1 MLIKKAINPLRFFIT
16 DSRSTGVLLLI
27 CTAVSLILANTVNG
41 EWYRSIWNNNIHY
54 SFSLNLPS
62 SGLKWI
68 NDFLMAIF
76 FLFAGMEI
84 KRELM
89 NGELSSFKKAILPF
103 GAALGGMVVPALI
116 FIAFNATSGFV
127 HGWGIPTATDIAF
140 SIGIASLFGKRV
152 PVGLKIFLMALAI
165 IDDLGAIIVIAL
177 FYGKSIQWIYLMNA
191 AFAYGL
197 LWLCNYRKIK
207 PGIIQL
213 TLSVVLW
220 FMMFNSGIE
229 ASISGVLVAFA
240 MPVNSLPKL
249 ENAIHKT
256 VNFIILPLFALANT
270 AILLPHSIIGSLG
283 SPVSMGIMAGLVIG
297 KPIGIFLFSA
307 IMVALKVA
315 KLPTH
320 TNLKQLLGMGSL
332 AGIGFTMSI
341 FTTALAFT
349 DVRTAAEYQDI
360 AKISILASLI
370 LSTGLSGIYFT
381 IINKKVTNKIFELQK
396 EGSISPEVSLG

>member
-1 MLIKKAINPLRFFIT
+1 MKAIIKKAINPLRFFIT
-16 DSRSTGVLLLI
+16 DSRSTGVLLLF
-27 CTAVSLILANTVNG
+27 CTAVSLILSNTING
-41 EWYRSIWNNNIHY
+41 EWYRSIWNNEIHY
-54 SFSLNLPS
+54 GFPLNLPH
-62 SGLKWI
+62 SGLNWI

-89 NGELSSFKKAILPF
+89 NGELSTFKKAILPF
-103 GAALGGMVVPALI
+103 GAALGGMIVPALI
-116 FIAFNATSGFV
+116 FIAFNINSGFV

-177 FYGKSIQWIYLMNA
+177 FYGSVIKWIFLLGASVVYA
-191 AFAYGL
+191 L

-213 TLSVVLW
+213 ALSLLLW

-249 ENAIHKT
+249 ENTIHKT

-270 AILLPHSIIGSLG
+270 AILIPSDIIGSLK
-283 SPVSMGIMAGLVIG
+283 SPISMGIMSGLVIG
-297 KPIGIFLFSA
+297 KPVGIFLFSA
-307 IMVALKVA
+307 LMIVLKIA
-315 KLPTH
+315 KLPAH
-320 TNLKQLLGMGSL
+320 TNLKQLFGIGSL

-349 DVRTAAEYQDI
+349 GESYRDI
-360 AKISILASLI
+360 AEISILASLV
-370 LSTGLSGIYFT
+370 LSMVISGLYFA
-381 IINKKVTNKIFELQK
+381 IINKKVITKKSFDSVSEPV
-396 EGSISPEVSLG
+396 ISPEISLG